1 MHTPH
6 EACVIRKMCHSQAQ
20 CCRTIM
26 DAIKRQNFFV
36 LYTEEL
42 VSDESLSMSSCRSHP
57 MSVSLMATSVLTCP
71 SLKVVWHV

>member
-1 MHTPH
+1 MHTLH
-6 EACVIRKMCHSQAQ
+6 EACVLRKMCHNQAQ

-42 VSDESLSMSSCRSHP
+42 VSDESLSMS
-57 MSVSLMATSVLTCP
+57 ACP
-71 SLKVVWHV
+71 IT